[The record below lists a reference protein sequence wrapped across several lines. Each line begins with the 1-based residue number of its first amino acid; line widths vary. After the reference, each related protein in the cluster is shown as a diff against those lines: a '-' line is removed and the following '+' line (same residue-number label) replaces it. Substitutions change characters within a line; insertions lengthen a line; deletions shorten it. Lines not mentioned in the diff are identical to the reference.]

1 MDRREVLL
9 GPPASLVEPPGFT
22 GLELLTLSPGDLMAF
37 ERMAVA
43 VAEEADLAFRPDTDP
58 TGVSARSA
66 SALIA
71 ILREFAATFAAAGA
85 DPRSRAWFAVAGA
98 LKRIHDRAP
107 GANIGGSGPS
117 PSALAYANLSLA
129 LAAYYI
135 EGCAPVGADA
145 GPLPPARLAVVAAC
159 LDPEAISR
167 VRAQLSAELPA
178 DLFTRNVFDD
188 LDARLG
194 DAEAILRVAGAWGV
208 PHWGEAASGGAH
220 SELCERVAGFL
231 REIAFDRNV
240 AEAVEDETALA
251 AWLATGYENMALAP
265 TGQSVVPPSPADFER
280 TGWSG
285 AALSRV
291 ADDLERSAAPER
303 AGRARKRAPAKA
315 VPELIAR
322 LRAPATRL
330 RRQDCQGR

>member
-1 MDRREVLL
+1 M
-9 GPPASLVEPPGFT
+9 
-22 GLELLTLSPGDLMAF
+22 
-37 ERMAVA
+37 
-43 VAEEADLAFRPDTDP
+43 
-58 TGVSARSA
+58 SARSA

-71 ILREFAATFAAAGA
+71 VLREFAATFAAAGA
-85 DPRSRAWFAVAGA
+85 NPRSRHGLPWRARSSGYTIAPRGRTLAGA
-98 LKRIHDRAP
+98 
-107 GANIGGSGPS
+107 
-117 PSALAYANLSLA
+117 ALR
-129 LAAYYI
+129 
-135 EGCAPVGADA
+135 
-145 GPLPPARLAVVAAC
+145 PARLRTRICPSRWRRTTSRAAFRSAKT
-159 LDPEAISR
+159 PGRSPQRASPSWRRASTRRPSPR

-322 LRAPATRL
+322 KRAAATRL